1 LRFGHTHG
9 IHFVLIAVRI
19 PYIHKSRRTQA
30 PIPPNCLA
38 AQPPPSAK
46 DALYVSTGLS
56 PNSLLTFV
64 FDTATGTFGSPT
76 TIAGAPAG
84 IDTKVYPG
92 GTFLY
97 VSDFNSGSIFAYSI
111 DRSTGALT
119 ALAGS
124 PISFPGHTGNGG
136 PIAID
141 PTGKF
146 FSIPTPPAPSFPTPS
161 ILRPDSSLPE
171 PRRSSMTAT
180 SRFIFS
186 WIQRENFCW
195 FQITPIPPAEIIPF
209 SRLIPPPEFLPLFQ
223 ARRSPLGK
231 IPGLSKSF

>member
-1 LRFGHTHG
+1 MASISYSSPVASLTSINLDEPRHPFRQTAWL
-9 IHFVLIAVRI
+9 LIAALSV
-19 PYIHKSRRTQA
+19 
-30 PIPPNCLA
+30 LA
-38 AQPPPSAK
+38 AACGGGSSSVMNPPPTPSAK
-46 DALYVSTGLS
+46 DALYVSTGLT

-76 TIAGAPAG
+76 AIAGAPAG
-84 IDTKVYPG
+84 IDTKVDPG
-92 GTFLY
+92 GAFLY

-146 FSIPTPPAPSFPTPS
+146 FSIPMPPAPSFPTPS
-161 ILRPDSSLPE
+161 ILRPDSLPE
-171 PRRSSMTAT
+171 PRRSSMTAI
-180 SRFIFS
+180 SRFIFLLNR
-186 WIQRENFCW
+186 W
-195 FQITPIPPAEIIPF
+195 
-209 SRLIPPPEFLPLFQ
+209 
-223 ARRSPLGK
+223 G
-231 IPGLSKSF
+231 SF